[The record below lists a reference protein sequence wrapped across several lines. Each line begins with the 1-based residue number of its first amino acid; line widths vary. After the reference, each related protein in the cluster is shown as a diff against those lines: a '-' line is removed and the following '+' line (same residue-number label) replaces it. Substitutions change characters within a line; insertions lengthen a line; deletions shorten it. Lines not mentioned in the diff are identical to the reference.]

1 MVWIKK
7 GEAIVKKT
15 RPNITGR
22 EVSGGGCV
30 WGVMPLGHLTPHS
43 RTSPTE

>member
-7 GEAIVKKT
+7 GEAIVKKM

-30 WGVMPLGHLTPHS
+30 CVWGG
-43 RTSPTE
+43 